1 MKDRYFYALSDCLA
15 RRKEWVRDVE
25 IFFRFRELKE
35 KAEKET
41 FKNNLIIYLI
51 YKIINLPT
59 NFLNFL
65 SKIREYSEY
74 NKTLAEIK
82 VISQE
87 MSKYNKPQITNR
99 SENNAKNKKD
109 T

>member
-25 IFFRFRELKE
+25 IFFRFRELRE

-59 NFLNFL
+59 NFLNSLPSFFSIISMSIEQLFFVILL
-65 SKIREYSEY
+65 SSFKALSIDA
-74 NKTLAEIK
+74 T
-82 VISQE
+82 Q
-87 MSKYNKPQITNR
+87 
-99 SENNAKNKKD
+99 
-109 T
+109 

>member
-65 SKIREYSEY
+65 SKIRKYVRKKVK
-74 NKTLAEIK
+74 NFLTLFRLGKILSLLK
-82 VISQE
+82 K
-87 MSKYNKPQITNR
+87 MSLY
-99 SENNAKNKKD
+99 
-109 T
+109 

>member
-25 IFFRFRELKE
+25 IFFRFRELRE

-41 FKNNLIIYLI
+41 FKNNFIIYFI

-59 NFLNFL
+59 NFLQREKVFSINFFEPVQ
-65 SKIREYSEY
+65 SI
-74 NKTLAEIK
+74 IK
-82 VISQE
+82 SNF
-87 MSKYNKPQITNR
+87 S
-99 SENNAKNKKD
+99 
-109 T
+109 